1 MRQMKVAMTIANEML
16 ASHSE
21 EIKYLSK
28 EALRHEIK
36 LIVDK
41 EWASSEPEKLIDN
54 VEQEI
59 QKLTEAKK
67 KERDKTLEPQMDVIF
82 DSDTY
87 VTTPVLP
94 EQKLLDRKSLEKPV
108 KLRNPYSLYHISYD
122 WNFDDDKSGSET

>member
-1 MRQMKVAMTIANEML
+1 LFN
-16 ASHSE
+16 
-21 EIKYLSK
+21 

-36 LIVDK
+36 LIVYNG
-41 EWASSEPEKLIDN
+41 WASFEPEKLIDN

-67 KERDKTLEPQMDVIF
+67 KERDKTLEPQLDVIF

-108 KLRNPYSLYHISYD
+108 KLRNPYSLYHVSYD
-122 WNFDDDKSGSET
+122 LNFDDDKSGSET